1 MDVTVDQLLEA
12 LKQVCGSNP
21 DKSQIK
27 SLVVVRR
34 EHIKAAMAIAK
45 GEKR

>member
-1 MDVTVDQLLEA
+1 MDVTVDQLWEA

-21 DKSQIK
+21 DKSKIK

-34 EHIKAAMAIAK
+34 EHIKAAMAIVK
-45 GEKR
+45 EKK